1 MLRKRK
7 GGRLGGSDRKEWVAF
22 ADLDEHEKARARL
35 FLDDAAAKEF
45 QSCMFAQLMG
55 TFVTDIHP
63 SWGVDRSE
71 GVNMMSEHN
80 ILLECDKKEGQGT
93 SSANH
98 M

>member
-1 MLRKRK
+1 
-7 GGRLGGSDRKEWVAF
+7 
-22 ADLDEHEKARARL
+22 
-35 FLDDAAAKEF
+35 
-45 QSCMFAQLMG
+45 MFAQLMG

-80 ILLECDKKEGQGT
+80 ILLEGDKKEGQGT